1 MKKWVIGIIAFMSA
15 IFLIGTMRVK
25 ALEPTDYYGIN
36 DINITNISS
45 LSGYSDKYVI
55 YYSYDDMNYSGGK
68 LYIYFLYSNLS
79 YTRVETTTSS
89 DYTNSLCLTQGI
101 NESNGCFNRLWSD
114 TGQGTRYRFN
124 VGYVSSDLGNTWTQ
138 IYNSSNNYN
147 SGLLNRAYL
156 IKTTIDIKT
165 MDRTTLVF
173 SSGYEYVADIPVE
186 SLPNIVY
193 NISVEDNGDMA
204 LNYYFN
210 TPNNSGV
217 NLILCIRYTVEGN
230 EGFSCTRDFTN
241 NITHQFKPIY
251 PSNTYYL
258 SYENL
263 DNGNVIYQIE
273 LNIQDY
279 IDSLPDIEKQDIIAE
294 YTYYNVDYLSDSPKA
309 LTNLLNVL
317 ITPIQIISEIVA
329 YIWSKFNV
337 YLKLFLIGMFSAL
350 IMSSLI
356 KYIK

>member
-25 ALEPTDYYGIN
+25 ALEPSQYYGIN
-36 DINITNISS
+36 DINVSNISS
-45 LSGYSDKYVI
+45 LAGYSDKYVI
-55 YYSYDDMNYSGGK
+55 YYSYDDLDLTSGK
-68 LYIYFLYSNLS
+68 VYLYFMYANLS
-79 YTRVETTTSS
+79 YARLETS
-89 DYTNSLCLTQGI
+89 DNDTYRNSLCETQGI
-101 NESNGCFNRLWSD
+101 NDSDICFARLWSD

-124 VGYVSSDLGNTWTQ
+124 VGYYSNDLGNTWYQ
-138 IYNSSNNYN
+138 VSNSANWYSTPLTISSYI
-147 SGLLNRAYL
+147 
-156 IKTTIDIKT
+156 IKTTIALKNYNRSTD
-165 MDRTTLVF
+165 LLYAN
-173 SSGYEYVADIPVE
+173 YEYVAAVPVE

-193 NISVEDNGDMA
+193 NVSVEDNGDMA
-204 LNYYFN
+204 LDYYFD

-217 NLILCIRYTVEGN
+217 NLILCIRYTIEGN

-241 NITHQFKPIY
+241 NVIHQFKPIY

-294 YTYYNVDYLSDSPKA
+294 YTYYNQDYLTDSPKA

-317 ITPIQIISEIVA
+317 NAPIQVITEIVL
-329 YIWSKFNV
+329 YVWNSLNV
-337 YLKLFLIGMFSAL
+337 YIKLFLIGMFSAVMFSA
-350 IMSSLI
+350 II